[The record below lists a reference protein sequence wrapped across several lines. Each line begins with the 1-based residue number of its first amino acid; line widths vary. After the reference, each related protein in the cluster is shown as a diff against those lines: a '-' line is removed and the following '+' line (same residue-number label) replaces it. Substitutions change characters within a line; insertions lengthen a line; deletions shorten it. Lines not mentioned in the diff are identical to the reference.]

1 MVKKQAPLKKMSK
14 ETRQILEHAQALVDA
29 TSDEV
34 NDRIKAAR
42 SALNER
48 LESIKDE
55 YGELEDRLM
64 DKARAADTFVHKKP
78 YYAIGGTLLTG
89 LFLGWL
95 ISRK

>member
-1 MVKKQAPLKKMSK
+1 MENKQDNLKKMNK
-14 ETRQILEHAQALVDA
+14 ETRQILEHAQTLVDA

-34 NDRIKAAR
+34 DDRVKAAR

-48 LESIKDE
+48 LESIKGE
-55 YGELEDRLM
+55 YGELEDRFVE
-64 DKARAADTFVHKKP
+64 KVQAADEFVHKKP
-78 YYAIGGTLLTG
+78 YYAIGGTLFVG

>member
-1 MVKKQAPLKKMSK
+1 MVKKQTPLKKMSK

-34 NDRIKAAR
+34 NDRVKAAR

-55 YGELEDRLM
+55 YDELEDRLL
-64 DKARAADTFVHKKP
+64 DKARAADVFVHEKP
-78 YYAIGGTLLTG
+78 YYAIGGTLLAG

>member
-1 MVKKQAPLKKMSK
+1 MLKKQDHFKKMNK
-14 ETRQILEHAQALVDA
+14 ETRQILEHAQALIDA

-34 NDRIKAAR
+34 DDRIKAAR

-48 LESIKDE
+48 LESIKSE
-55 YGELEDRLM
+55 YGELEEQFL
-64 DKARAADTFVHKKP
+64 DKAQAADEFVHEKP
-78 YYAIGGTLLTG
+78 YYVIGGTLLTG